1 MIPVAILIILTLVLV
16 GLLAYYFLVG
26 NRGYVPYSELL
37 CCVIGVF
44 GSVFCAINVASGNVG
59 ESVANA
65 VTNGDSSSVV
75 LTDIVMVDAGVSWLY
90 IGAAILFVGL
100 IIYSLVGVITEHQ
113 ENKYA

>member
-1 MIPVAILIILTLVLV
+1 MIPVSILIIITLVLA
-16 GLLAYYFLVG
+16 GLVAYYFLVG

-44 GSVFCAINVASGNVG
+44 GSIFCAINVASGNIG
-59 ESVANA
+59 ESVANT
-65 VTNGDSSSVV
+65 VNDQIT
-75 LTDIVMVDAGVSWLY
+75 LTDIVMVDAGLSWIY

-100 IIYSLVGVITEHQ
+100 IVYSLVGVITEHQ